1 MEKKE
6 PKIKSKQASKRDR
19 TLSTFFRWVV
29 VGDHVLK
36 ENPDCRPRRY
46 FCLPEPQKLPIE
58 KVIPHPNF
66 DSEKYWE
73 GYDIA
78 LVRVRGNIK
87 LYVRL

>member
-1 MEKKE
+1 MLMHQ
-6 PKIKSKQASKRDR
+6 ILIR
-19 TLSTFFRWVV
+19 TFSTFSDIFIIDFFFSQVV
-29 VGDHVLK
+29 VGEHVLK
-36 ENPDCRPRRY
+36 QNPDCRPRRD
-46 FCLPEPQKLPIE
+46 FCLPEPQTLTIE
-58 KVIPHPNF
+58 KVISHPKF